1 LVTDGISV
9 LLGKGDGTFTV
20 GNGFDV
26 NEDDDVGMNVGDF
39 NGDGN
44 VDFAIDLVDYYG
56 DQNRNIFLGKGD
68 GSFQKPFVFNAS
80 SDDCCFYFDGMG
92 DFNNDGK
99 LDFVLPDSSNDQV
112 FFGRL
117 NP

>member
-1 LVTDGISV
+1 MLATSTAMAMWTLPSIWSTITETRIS
-9 LLGKGDGTFTV
+9 TF
-20 GNGFDV
+20 
-26 NEDDDVGMNVGDF
+26 
-39 NGDGN
+39 
-44 VDFAIDLVDYYG
+44 
-56 DQNRNIFLGKGD
+56 FLGKGD

-112 FFGRL
+112 FLGD
-117 NP
+117 